1 MFRKS
6 IIFALLTTI
15 VMVGCNEKQEI
26 PFTID
31 FEKYQLDNGLT
42 VILHEDKSDPIVG
55 VAIQYH
61 VGSNRETPGSCL
73 LYTSDAADE

>member
-55 VAIQYH
+55 VAIQYLSLIH
-61 VGSNRETPGSCL
+61 I
-73 LYTSDAADE
+73 